1 MNSPNSPDT
10 PIDSDLSETG
20 ESRKS
25 MEEYYLLKKS
35 ILVLAVSMTGIIFP
49 VVWISLSFD
58 TAVSYLLGA
67 TVGIIYLRMLAK
79 DVEKI
84 NTNETRG
91 ASGRLAIFAG
101 VIVLAARVDKFS
113 ILPVFLGFL
122 TYKVAIVFYVLF
134 TSVVPMFSQKA
145 NNSQ

>member
-1 MNSPNSPDT
+1 
-10 PIDSDLSETG
+10 
-20 ESRKS
+20 